1 MSKKLKFKNAWKF
14 IAFYLKKL
22 FTWNSK
28 PLENLLHTMAT
39 TVIRRNPT
47 RTRAAPERFQNLTFV
62 KGSGKVGCDHYDHGY
77 DRGQFYGN
85 LTDLRQKQADANY
98 AEELKEALKVETV
111 TQKLPAELGEEI
123 KKLVSRPAVYK
134 ADIDFIAPDD
144 VEPQKEIENDE
155 EGEWESGEETEEDE
169 ELDLEDD
176 E

>member
-1 MSKKLKFKNAWKF
+1 MKFKNAWKF
-14 IAFYLKKL
+14 IAFYLKNYL
-22 FTWNSK
+22 PGNSK

-62 KGSGKVGCDHYDHGY
+62 KGSGEVGCDQYDRGY
-77 DRGQFYGN
+77 DRGHFYGN
-85 LTDLRQKQADANY
+85 LTDLRQKQADTNY
-98 AEELKEALKVETV
+98 TAELEEALKVETV
-111 TQKLPAELGEEI
+111 TQKLPVELGEEI

-134 ADIDFIAPDD
+134 SDIDFIAPDD
-144 VEPQKEIENDE
+144 VEPQKEIEKDE

-169 ELDLEDD
+169 EELDLEDD

>member
-1 MSKKLKFKNAWKF
+1 
-14 IAFYLKKL
+14 
-22 FTWNSK
+22 
-28 PLENLLHTMAT
+28 MAT

-62 KGSGKVGCDHYDHGY
+62 KGSGEVGCDQY
-77 DRGQFYGN
+77 DRGYNRGHFYGN

-98 AEELKEALKVETV
+98 AKELEDALKVETV
-111 TQKLPAELGEEI
+111 TQKLPAELGEDI

-155 EGEWESGEETEEDE
+155 EEEWESGEETEEDE
-169 ELDLEDD
+169 DELDLEDD

>member
-1 MSKKLKFKNAWKF
+1 MKFKNAWKF

-28 PLENLLHTMAT
+28 ALENLLHTMAT

-62 KGSGKVGCDHYDHGY
+62 KGSGEVGCDQYDRGY
-77 DRGQFYGN
+77 DRGNFYGN
-85 LTDLRQKQADANY
+85 LTDLRQKQADTNY
-98 AEELKEALKVETV
+98 TAELEEALKVETV
-111 TQKLPAELGEEI
+111 TQKLPVELGEEI

-134 ADIDFIAPDD
+134 ADIAFIAPDD
-144 VEPQKEIENDE
+144 VEPQKEIGDDE

-169 ELDLEDD
+169 EELDLEDD

>member
-1 MSKKLKFKNAWKF
+1 
-14 IAFYLKKL
+14 
-22 FTWNSK
+22 
-28 PLENLLHTMAT
+28 MAT

-62 KGSGKVGCDHYDHGY
+62 KGSGEVGCDQYDRGY
-77 DRGQFYGN
+77 DRGHFYGN
-85 LTDLRQKQADANY
+85 LTDLRQKQADTNY
-98 AEELKEALKVETV
+98 TAELEEALKVETV
-111 TQKLPAELGEEI
+111 TQKLPVELGEEI

-155 EGEWESGEETEEDE
+155 EEEWLSGEETEEDE
-169 ELDLEDD
+169 EELDLEDD